1 MVEYD
6 FSGIHIPTWEELA
19 AAQSELETIVGNLLA
34 YKELVPGTMWHADE
48 LTTERRFR
56 EDDNPATRQVR
67 QKLRN
72 QQFYT
77 ADGELYTIQEGKV
90 IWAITREPQNL
101 VLKNIDE
108 AYRQLTENG
117 NYFPLNE
124 SAELSF
130 KHQDTIKIEVDGLKL
145 VPNNKESDYFV
156 VDPKKIILEKDTPER
171 LAAQRIFG
179 GPNKDD
185 FEQNMEMFTE
195 AKKIP
200 FVSVLKPDYVQNILS
215 YHNDQF
221 LGRASWLNN
230 FNGSSNFF
238 ANDCYVDYLLNTLRG
253 VRHTQKK

>member
-19 AAQSELETIVGNLLA
+19 AAQSELETIMGNLLE
-34 YKELVPGTMWHADE
+34 YKKLVPGTMRHTDE
-48 LTTERRFR
+48 LTTERR
-56 EDDNPATRQVR
+56 DNPE
-67 QKLRN
+67 LRT
-72 QQFYT
+72 QSFYT
-77 ADGELYTIQEGKV
+77 ADGEIYTIQKGKV

-108 AYRQLTENG
+108 AYRQLTENN

-130 KHQDTIKIEVDGLKL
+130 EHQDTIKIEVDGLKL
-145 VPNNKESDYFV
+145 AGYDDQGGYFV
-156 VDPKKIILEKDTPER
+156 ADPKKIILEKDTPSG
-171 LAAQRIFG
+171 LVAQRFFG
-179 GPNKDD
+179 GPDKDD
-185 FEQNMEMFTE
+185 FEKNMEMFAE
-195 AKKIP
+195 MKKTP
-200 FVSVLKPDYVQNILS
+200 CVFVLQPNYVQNILS